1 MRTTDGVERAAFV
14 LEILADARRDL
25 GVTEIARALGVHKA
39 TASRILGTLAGR
51 RLVERVATTGRYRI
65 GVGLIR
71 LAGSAMAGLDVIHQ
85 ARPVLEELSDRT
97 TETVNLGV
105 MDEDAVLYVDQVTGG
120 HAIVMANWVG
130 RRSPVHCSSS
140 GKVLLAFGEEAQRER
155 ILRRPMER
163 LTKNTITDPDRLRA
177 QLAEVRRSGYARSV
191 GELEDGLNTVA
202 APVWTDGR
210 VVAAVSISGPS
221 FRVPARHLPRLGR
234 LAADAGEGISR
245 RMGHRGG
252 P

>member
-1 MRTTDGVERAAFV
+1 MRTTDGVERAASV

-39 TASRILGTLAGR
+39 TASRLLGTLAGR
-51 RLVERVATTGRYRI
+51 RLVERSATGKYRI

-71 LAGSAMAGLDVIHQ
+71 LAGSAKAGLDVVHQ

-105 MDEDAVLYVDQVTGG
+105 IDEDAVLYVDQVTGG

-140 GKVLLAFGEEAQRER
+140 GKVLLAFGEEAQQER

-202 APVWTDGR
+202 APVWMDRR